1 MRAGGEARSIE
12 GHRGEISIRTREVES
27 RCDYGLTIIE
37 IDDLV
42 GIRGKTIHIFCQE
55 DFELR
60 QCI

>member
-27 RCDYGLTIIE
+27 RCDYGLTIE
-37 IDDLV
+37 SVDLV
-42 GIRGKTIHIFCQE
+42 GIREKTNHIFCQE